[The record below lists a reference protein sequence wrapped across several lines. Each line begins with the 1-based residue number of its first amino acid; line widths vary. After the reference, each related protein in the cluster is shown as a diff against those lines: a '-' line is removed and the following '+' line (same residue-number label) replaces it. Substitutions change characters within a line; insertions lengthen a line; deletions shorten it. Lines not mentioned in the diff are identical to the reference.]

1 MQTFND
7 NKAGMVGLDKERIQK
22 IIEENTSPSFD
33 EYAKKR
39 SERITSRIEHNR
51 KLLTTFTPQQIAKA
65 QCEMDELVE
74 SLEEGRDLSRI
85 ALHIDMDAFYA
96 AVEMRD
102 DPSLRTVP
110 MAVGSDSM
118 LSTSNYIA
126 RRYGVRAAM
135 PGFIGRK
142 LCPELKIV
150 PCDFHKYRAA
160 SHEVTIQT
168 ILKRLLEST
177 SNYIAR
183 RYGVRAAMPGFI
195 GRKLCPELKIVPC
208 DFHKY
213 RAASHEVTIQT
224 ILKRLLELKF
234 HPSCLVRKVFEEYD
248 GNFQMGSLD
257 EAYLDISEYALT
269 RLEPDI
275 IEKGRTIL
283 FLFASCCYGPNC
295 ATGKCAHVKNRIQ
308 FFEVRKVFEEYDSN
322 FQMGSLDE
330 AYLDIS
336 EYALTRLEPV
346 ERARIRYTGD
356 CICRLPLLTEDEKEE
371 MKNAK
376 VSEELCGKCGKMRI
390 SVCDMVCFG
399 TDIEEI
405 VRELRFRVE
414 QATGLTCSAGIA
426 PNSMIAKI
434 CSDINKPNGQFRIAN
449 SKEAVLK
456 FMRDLPIRKV
466 SGIGAVTEA
475 ILKGIEVEKC
485 GDLYEKRAIISLLF
499 TRCSYEHFL
508 RIALGISTSYTS
520 FVTSEKESRRKSIS
534 VERTFHP
541 TGDIS
546 LLIEITESLCNELI
560 ESLSKRLIRGGY
572 SATVKMKFSTFD
584 VITRCV
590 SVDYVICDISHLM
603 PLCERIIRNELRE
616 GNKQLRLLGVRLS
629 RLLFIDDK
637 VESMKSLTSFWSNV
651 KHDRVVDAETDGDG
665 IEGIDEEGSN
675 DATSLF
681 RSSAVSSSK
690 SSTDSSENEI
700 GKRVVQLCPICEA
713 ELPDELSA
721 VNRHV
726 DECLNRQAIA
736 ELQNEKKE
744 GGESLSK
751 SRKRSSKRGRSPTKP
766 TKSSS
771 VDGMRKKISIRDYFT
786 TRNL

>member
-7 NKAGMVGLDKERIQK
+7 NKAGMIGIDKERIQK
-22 IIEENTSPSFD
+22 IIEENTSANFD

-39 SERITSRIEHNR
+39 SERIASRIEHNR
-51 KLLTTFTPQQIAKA
+51 KLLTTFTAQQIAKA

-74 SLEEGRDLSRI
+74 SLEERRDLSRI
-85 ALHIDMDAFYA
+85 ALHIDMDAFFA

-150 PCDFHKYRAA
+150 PCNFRKYRTA
-160 SHEVTIQT
+160 SHEV
-168 ILKRLLEST
+168 
-177 SNYIAR
+177 
-183 RYGVRAAMPGFI
+183 
-195 GRKLCPELKIVPC
+195 RKI
-208 DFHKY
+208 
-213 RAASHEVTIQT
+213 
-224 ILKRLLELKF
+224 
-234 HPSCLVRKVFEEYD
+234 
-248 GNFQMGSLD
+248 
-257 EAYLDISEYALT
+257 
-269 RLEPDI
+269 
-275 IEKGRTIL
+275 
-283 FLFASCCYGPNC
+283 
-295 ATGKCAHVKNRIQ
+295 
-308 FFEVRKVFEEYDSN
+308 FEEYDSN

-346 ERARIRYTGD
+346 ERTRIRYTGD

-371 MKNAK
+371 MKNAN
-376 VSEELCGKCGKMRI
+376 VSESLCGKCGKTRI

-434 CSDINKPNGQFRIAN
+434 CSDINKPNGQFRVAN

-466 SGIGAVTEA
+466 SGVGAVTEA

-485 GDLYEKRAIISLLF
+485 GDLYDKRAIISLLF

-508 RIALGISTSYTS
+508 RIALGVSTSYTA
-520 FVTSEKESRRKSIS
+520 FFTSEKESRRKSIS

-541 TGDIS
+541 TGDIG
-546 LLIEITESLCNELI
+546 LLLEITENLCNELV
-560 ESLSKRLIRGGY
+560 ESLAKRMIRGGY

-590 SVDYVICDISHLM
+590 SVDHVICDTSRLM

-637 VESMKSLTSFWSNV
+637 IESMKSLTSFWSNG
-651 KHDRVVDAETDGDG
+651 KHDTVVDAETGDDG
-665 IEGIDEEGSN
+665 IEEIDEEGSN

-681 RSSAVSSSK
+681 PSSAVSSSK
-690 SSTDSSENEI
+690 SSTNSSENGTENHI
-700 GKRVVQLCPICEA
+700 VQLCPICEA
-713 ELPDELSA
+713 ELPDELSV
-721 VNRHV
+721 VNSHI

-736 ELQNEKKE
+736 ELQDERKE
-744 GGESLSK
+744 AGESLSL
-751 SRKRSSKRGRSPTKP
+751 SRKISSKRRRSPSKP

-771 VDGMRKKISIRDYFT
+771 VDGIRKKISIRDYFT